1 MPKVGARTLSATLD
15 AMEAFLI
22 TTVVVIVAVVL
33 IYLGVKKWF
42 QEDYD
47 EEVSGKPSALYDSD
61 IPDEEFNE

>member
-1 MPKVGARTLSATLD
+1 MGAGVPSATLD
-15 AMEAFLI
+15 SMEAFLI

-33 IYLGVKKWF
+33 IYMGVKKWF